1 MSVSAFCPG
10 VAPPWLDGCCVITA
24 PVSAAVGYVVNEA
37 YFDWLERMKSMHH
50 VHVCTS
56 MIHTPH
62 TGEDASETRKSSI
75 QWHSNSWIP
84 IELSDC

>member
-1 MSVSAFCPG
+1 MSVRLFAQEG
-10 VAPPWLDGCCVITA
+10 GGEMRYGCCVITA